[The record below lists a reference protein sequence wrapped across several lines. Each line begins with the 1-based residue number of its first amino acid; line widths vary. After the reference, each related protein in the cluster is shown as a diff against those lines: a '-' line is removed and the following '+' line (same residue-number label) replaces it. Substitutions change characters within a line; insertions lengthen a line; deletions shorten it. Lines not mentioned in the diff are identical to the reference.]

1 MARFWTARDRCHGT
15 KSPSTGFCN
24 EPARRSSPTNSDFDE
39 ENGKSWCEATMR
51 AVGFVPGA
59 RALGLRLMDRCRPV
73 PENED
78 FLFIEDVSIIV
89 RPRMF
94 TQIRI
99 FMELGPTQKLRSLR
113 LSTRAKRRNTP
124 AYSIFIQYTF

>member
-15 KSPSTGFCN
+15 RSPSTGFCN

-51 AVGFVPGA
+51 AVDFVPGA

-73 PENED
+73 PETSEWHRRTQT
-78 FLFIEDVSIIV
+78 LPKT
-89 RPRMF
+89 RPGSRDSP
-94 TQIRI
+94 IPVGKDYPVD
-99 FMELGPTQKLRSLR
+99 L
-113 LSTRAKRRNTP
+113 A
-124 AYSIFIQYTF
+124 

>member
-24 EPARRSSPTNSDFDE
+24 GPARRSSPTNSDFDE

-51 AVGFVPGA
+51 AVDFVPGA

-89 RPRMF
+89 RPPMF

-99 FMELGPTQKLRSLR
+99 FMELK
-113 LSTRAKRRNTP
+113 
-124 AYSIFIQYTF
+124 